1 MRGRTEH
8 SLDNRGTVLSS
19 SVPGTGG
26 GRAWGENGPFW
37 TIFRATAA
45 AGESNPTEKKR
56 HPRHL
61 PCRSNALLIGR
72 NGGQLRV
79 VLSPT
84 LLGFAPGRA
93 GAPGASA
100 RYAFALLLAMLCLA
114 IFRSLC
120 CWSFGQPPLLIRGFT
135 DLKGVSYPILEA

>member
-26 GRAWGENGPFW
+26 ARAWGENGPFW

-84 LLGFAPGRA
+84 LLGFSPGRA
-93 GAPGASA
+93 GGERPIC
-100 RYAFALLLAMLCLA
+100 FALFAFGMLG
-114 IFRSLC
+114 RLC
-120 CWSFGQPPLLIRGFT
+120 GRCSGRPPLPVREIIAT
-135 DLKGVSYPILEA
+135 KKGILDQCPISPTHY

>member
-1 MRGRTEH
+1 VRGRTEH

-26 GRAWGENGPFW
+26 GRAWGESGSFW

-79 VLSPT
+79 FFSLTLS
-84 LLGFAPGRA
+84 GSRPG
-93 GAPGASA
+93 GPGASA
-100 RYAFALLLAMLCLA
+100 RYALLLLAMLCLA
-114 IFRSLC
+114 IC
-120 CWSFGQPPLLIRGFT
+120 CPPLLIRGFT
-135 DLKGVSYPILEA
+135 DLKGVS